1 MRNALFIVL
10 SALSLPAAA
19 QTMEPGQWQFTS
31 TITSSLLPQPQVS
44 TSTQCVSKEDAS
56 DPTRFTGKDQAANCK
71 VTPGTRSSDSYSWT
85 VSCPDQN
92 MRGAG
97 RATFSRGAID
107 SEMQMTVEMGGQKM
121 EMQTRT
127 AGRLQGPCTAK

>member
-1 MRNALFIVL
+1 
-10 SALSLPAAA
+10 
-19 QTMEPGQWQFTS
+19 
-31 TITSSLLPQPQVS
+31 
-44 TSTQCVSKEDAS
+44 
-56 DPTRFTGKDQAANCK
+56 
-71 VTPGTRSSDSYSWT
+71 
-85 VSCPDQN
+85 

-97 RATFSRGAID
+97 KATFSRGAID